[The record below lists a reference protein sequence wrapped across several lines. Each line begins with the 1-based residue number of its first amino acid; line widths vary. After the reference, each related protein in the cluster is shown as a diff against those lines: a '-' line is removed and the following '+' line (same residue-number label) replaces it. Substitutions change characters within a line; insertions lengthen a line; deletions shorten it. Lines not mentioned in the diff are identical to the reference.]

1 MSPKPDLLVE
11 MKPVGNRKVSQ
22 FQSTSIPNEKSLSMT
37 QIQLL
42 DKVDRDRNFQ
52 TIVVEEYNR

>member
-11 MKPVGNRKVSQ
+11 MKQVGNRKVSQ
-22 FQSTSIPNEKSLSMT
+22 FQPTSIPNEKSLSMT
-37 QIQLL
+37 RTQLL

>member
-11 MKPVGNRKVSQ
+11 MKQVGHRTVSQ
-22 FQSTSIPNEKSLSMT
+22 FPPTSIPNEKSLSMT
-37 QIQLL
+37 RTQLL